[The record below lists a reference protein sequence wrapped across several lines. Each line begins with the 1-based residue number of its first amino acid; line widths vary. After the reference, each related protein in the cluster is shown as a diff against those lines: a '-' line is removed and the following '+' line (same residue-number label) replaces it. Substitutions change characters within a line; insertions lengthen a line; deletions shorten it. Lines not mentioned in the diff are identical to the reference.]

1 MHSCL
6 TFSHSATIE
15 FVRYLLLSDIH
26 ANSPALEAVLWD
38 AFGRNVDRVIS
49 LGDALGYGPFPAEVL
64 SRLRS
69 IEAECILG
77 NHDTALLG
85 LLGGRRTFNMRES
98 IVRTLIWQLEQ
109 LGDEDLSWVA
119 RWPAQ
124 REYRTGRHSA
134 FLCSH
139 GSPRNG
145 VTYVDTLAI
154 AREEFSLWNGQLC
167 FVGHTHLPVVYS
179 STQAPTGEWVGM
191 TELEGAEVSLDLKVE
206 QRWIVNPGS
215 VGQPR
220 DGDPRAA
227 YGLYDDETCIFEVHR
242 VDYDLEETAQA
253 IRKAGLD
260 ELSALRLTIGQ

>member
-1 MHSCL
+1 MK
-6 TFSHSATIE
+6 A
-15 FVRYLLLSDIH
+15 VRYLLLSDIH
-26 ANSPALEAVLWD
+26 ANLPALEAVLWH
-38 AFGRNVDRVIS
+38 AFGHDVDRVIS
-49 LGDALGYGPFPAEVL
+49 LGDALGYGPFPAQVL

-85 LLGGRRTFNMRES
+85 LLGGRRTSNMRES
-98 IVRTLIWQLEQ
+98 IVRTLMWQVEQ

-119 RWPAQ
+119 HWPAQ

-139 GSPRNG
+139 GSPRSG
-145 VTYVDTLAI
+145 VTYVDSLAV
-154 AREEFSLWNGQLC
+154 AREEFALWSGQLC
-167 FVGHTHLPVVYS
+167 FVGHTHLPVAYS
-179 STQAPTGEWVGM
+179 STLAPTGEWVGT
-191 TELEGAEVSLDLKVE
+191 TELEGENVALELKSE

-220 DGDPRAA
+220 DGDPRAS
-227 YGLYDDETCIFEVHR
+227 YGIYDDESTAFEVHR
-242 VDYDLEETAQA
+242 VQYDLEETALA